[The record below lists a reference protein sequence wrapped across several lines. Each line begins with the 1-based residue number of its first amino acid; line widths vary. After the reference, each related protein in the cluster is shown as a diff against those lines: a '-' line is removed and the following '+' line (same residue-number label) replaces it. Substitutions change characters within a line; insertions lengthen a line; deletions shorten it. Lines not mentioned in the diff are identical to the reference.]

1 MTTKTRPDKRI
12 VLKSKTK
19 GADGKSRY
27 QDLIAIWSAGDRP
40 YAQIDRRVVGLVLE
54 SGETIRPSD
63 FFVNLDNNE
72 GRSTEPRRTPDV
84 FNDFEG

>member
-1 MTTKTRPDKRI
+1 MTVKSRPDKRI

-19 GADGKSRY
+19 NAEGKSRY
-27 QDLIAIWSAGDRP
+27 QDLVAIWSSGERP
-40 YAQIDRRVVGLVLE
+40 YAQIDRRVVGLVLDT
-54 SGETIRPSD
+54 GETINPHE
-63 FFVNLDNNE
+63 FYLNLDNNE